1 MIKFIREM
9 VKVVVD
15 QALMPTGKNL
25 VPTIIFASGITVMEL
40 VLTFLQFTHILKWQ
54 VCLLA
59 VILLSVVLIL

>member
-25 VPTIIFASGITVMEL
+25 VPTIIFASGITVMEIVSL
-40 VLTFLQFTHILKWQ
+40 FCTSRTF
-54 VCLLA
+54 
-59 VILLSVVLIL
+59 

>member
-25 VPTIIFASGITVMEL
+25 VPAHFKVAR
-40 VLTFLQFTHILKWQ
+40 
-54 VCLLA
+54 
-59 VILLSVVLIL
+59 LSTGSNSAGRCTNT

>member
-25 VPTIIFASGITVMEL
+25 VPTIIFASGITAVSYTH
-40 VLTFLQFTHILKWQ
+40 LTLPTTP
-54 VCLLA
+54 
-59 VILLSVVLIL
+59 